1 MRQRQLSSA
10 PAARSVS
17 TAHFVSHEARRLGTL
32 RRGEA
37 PICRSMTGFASGD
50 RLPVRIPSSSV
61 HDKFHSCAGRTPD
74 AVAVIDQD
82 RHVTYAS
89 LQRGVRRLAAT
100 LRTRGVRPGDPVALL
115 ATRSVEAVAAIIGI
129 LEAGGAYAPVDPHDP
144 DERIRAI
151 IEGSGAPVVVTQP
164 DMGERVRS
172 VAAEVVEIEP
182 TLLDD
187 GAAVPPKVSEPP
199 ARDRLAAII
208 YTSGTTGT
216 PKGVEI
222 PHSAVL
228 ERLHN
233 GYPVRTGDLHKSPL
247 NTVGHLSDLIAPLL
261 AGGPVIVVPDELARD
276 GAGLLEL
283 ALRHA
288 STRLVFVPSQLA
300 ILLED
305 GSEILRALRHL
316 DTVIVSGE
324 PLNETLAERFMAL
337 LPEVSLYNAY
347 GATEVAGLASAGQVD
362 TPNDITVG
370 VPMPGFSVYLLNEER
385 QPVRNGEVGEAYIS
399 SAQVAQGYRSNVT
412 LTAERFLLDPFRKD
426 GARMYRTGDLAQA
439 VGDGRL
445 RILGRRDR
453 EVKVHGFRV
462 NLNEVEAVIESLP
475 GIDRAVVVLD
485 EAAGCQRLKAVVQ
498 PQRDSAAPDLSAVRL
513 KLSQQLPTYM
523 IPSSLHVIDR
533 LPLLANGKV
542 DRATLM
548 ASSSPSVWLHASTY
562 TPAPRPLTDTERM
575 LAGICR
581 DILRLP
587 EVDINEDFFNLG
599 GDSLDAM
606 RLLLRAEEAGLRLTL
621 DQLAQAPSL
630 SALAHLIDRQRH
642 DAGPVS
648 SLDSYNDPT
657 SDTIFDAGAAGATPD
672 FNRLARR

>member
-1 MRQRQLSSA
+1 MRQGQLSSA
-10 PAARSVS
+10 PAARSGQYGG
-17 TAHFVSHEARRLGTL
+17 FCLP
-32 RRGEA
+32 RGETA
-37 PICRSMTGFASGD
+37 GYFKAQGDAQLSEHTGFASGD
-50 RLPVRIPSSSV
+50 RFPVSIPSSSI
-61 HDKFHSCAGRTPD
+61 HEKFHVRAQRIPH
-74 AVAVIDQD
+74 AVAVIDGE
-82 RHVTYAS
+82 RRATYSS
-89 LQRGVRRLAAT
+89 LQLAARRFAAA
-100 LRTRGVRPGDPVALL
+100 LRTRGVRPGDPVALM

-129 LEAGGAYAPVDPHDP
+129 LEAGGAYVPVDVHDP
-144 DERIRAI
+144 DKRIGDI
-151 IEGSGAPVVVTQP
+151 IEDIGAPVVVTQRN
-164 DMGERVRS
+164 MGERVRGF
-172 VAAEVVEIEP
+172 AAEVVEIEP
-182 TLLDD
+182 GLFDD
-187 GAAVPPKVSEPP
+187 GAAVPPPGSEPP

-399 SAQVAQGYRSNVT
+399 SAQVVD
-412 LTAERFLLDPFRKD
+412 AEP
-426 GARMYRTGDLAQA
+426 QH
-439 VGDGRL
+439 
-445 RILGRRDR
+445 
-453 EVKVHGFRV
+453 E
-462 NLNEVEAVIESLP
+462 
-475 GIDRAVVVLD
+475 
-485 EAAGCQRLKAVVQ
+485 
-498 PQRDSAAPDLSAVRL
+498 QRDDGVLGNPRRRHHDGL
-513 KLSQQLPTYM
+513 
-523 IPSSLHVIDR
+523 DR
-533 LPLLANGKV
+533 
-542 DRATLM
+542 
-548 ASSSPSVWLHASTY
+548 
-562 TPAPRPLTDTERM
+562 
-575 LAGICR
+575 
-581 DILRLP
+581 
-587 EVDINEDFFNLG
+587 
-599 GDSLDAM
+599 
-606 RLLLRAEEAGLRLTL
+606 
-621 DQLAQAPSL
+621 
-630 SALAHLIDRQRH
+630 RQR
-642 DAGPVS
+642 ARK
-648 SLDSYNDPT
+648 
-657 SDTIFDAGAAGATPD
+657 
-672 FNRLARR
+672 RLEGKR